1 MVRTEEKAE
10 QQLEEGRD
18 SLGDSAAIQPQVA
31 KQIDVENLE
40 SNLAAV
46 TTTAPEAAAEEVVK
60 PELETAG
67 EEEPTELET
76 FVDEHAAGNG
86 VLTLLE
92 QEAETAPAMAP
103 PVDGVSSEQDAEK
116 PKGFFRRRVQ
126 TPEFKKL
133 KTDNEKLTAE
143 VETWRERYLR
153 LAADMENFRK
163 RTDRDYYG
171 RVQAEVARM
180 VVAFLPLVDDLERCL
195 NVKDEAREY
204 ESLRQGVG
212 LIHQKFNKVLS
223 GYGVAPMQ
231 AEGKEFDPNLHDA
244 LTEMVSAGKPAGLVL
259 EEHCKGYMLRDK
271 VLRPAKVVVSK

>member
-1 MVRTEEKAE
+1 MIRTEEKAE
-10 QQLEEGRD
+10 QHVEEGRD
-18 SLGDSAAIQPQVA
+18 SVGDSAAAQEQQTLQRDDKILETDLANVA
-31 KQIDVENLE
+31 TEVLQADQAE
-40 SNLAAV
+40 
-46 TTTAPEAAAEEVVK
+46 APK
-60 PELETAG
+60 PELEAVG
-67 EEEPTELET
+67 AEELAELEA
-76 FVDEHAAGNG
+76 FVDEHADGNG
-86 VLTLLE
+86 VLALA
-92 QEAETAPAMAP
+92 QDETPSLVLP
-103 PVDGVSSEQDAEK
+103 PESALQEQDAEK

-126 TPEFKKL
+126 NPELKKL
-133 KTDNEKLTAE
+133 KADNEKLAAE
-143 VETWRERYLR
+143 VETLRERYLR

-163 RTDRDYYG
+163 RTDRDYYS
-171 RVQAEVARM
+171 RVQIEVARM
-180 VVAFLPLVDDLERCL
+180 VTAFLPLVDDLERCL

-223 GYGVAPMQ
+223 DYGVAPME